1 MEHHLAKVGAAGSN
15 PVSRLLKCKK
25 ILVMLGFSFFFLA
38 TARHLYYNIHHGF
51 KMFFQNLEKQDAYL
65 EEMKMKFAKRM
76 DRFGEGIFSRLAEI
90 KNKRISEGKE
100 VIDLSIGAP
109 NIPPAEHIRKALC
122 EEAMKPE
129 NYVYAISDTKKMLDT
144 VADWY
149 KRRYDVE
156 LDPDTEICS
165 LLGSQEGLAHIAL
178 SIADEGDIVMVPDP
192 CYPIFGDG
200 PQIAGAELYYMPLKK
215 ENDYIIQ
222 LQDIPEEVAKKAKL
236 MVVSY
241 PNNPT
246 TAMAPA
252 QFYQDL
258 VAFAKK
264 YDIIV
269 LHDNAY
275 SELVFDGKTCGSFLS
290 YPGAKE
296 IGVEF
301 NSLSKTYGLA
311 GARIGFC
318 LGNKEVVKHL
328 KMLKSN
334 MDYGMFL
341 PIQAAAVAA
350 LTGDQDCVYDTM
362 KAYEARR
369 DILCDGLR
377 SIGWEMDRPVATMFV
392 WAPIPKQYESSEAFV
407 MDLVEKTGVMVTP
420 GSAFGPSG
428 EGFVRMA
435 LVQDREALER
445 AIHAV
450 DESGIF
456 SKENA

>member
-1 MEHHLAKVGAAGSN
+1 MDENTIRRVQPHNEKAEQGIVGTM
-15 PVSRLLKCKK
+15 
-25 ILVMLGFSFFFLA
+25 LVN
-38 TARHLYYNIHHGF
+38 R
-51 KMFFQNLEKQDAYL
+51 D
-65 EEMKMKFAKRM
+65 
-76 DRFGEGIFSRLAEI
+76 
-90 KNKRISEGKE
+90 
-100 VIDLSIGAP
+100 
-109 NIPPAEHIRKALC
+109 
-122 EEAMKPE
+122 
-129 NYVYAISDTKKMLDT
+129 AISDLVDMLTGEDFYNKQYGILF
-144 VADWY
+144 DNM
-149 KRRYDVE
+149 VE
-156 LDPDTEICS
+156 LYSEGASVDPITLVER
-165 LLGSQEGLAHIAL
+165 LR
-178 SIADEGDIVMVPDP
+178 M
-192 CYPIFGDG
+192 
-200 PQIAGAELYYMPLKK
+200 K
-215 ENDYIIQ
+215 
-222 LQDIPEEVAKKAKL
+222 DIPEEVAKKAKL